1 MARGDKARDSTIN
14 TPGTTGKQLDAAE
27 LRREDGSYVQR
38 QRAVLGSDELA
49 RLQVMVGGEPG
60 RGYLLVDGRML
71 NELERMNDKLDQ
83 IAFLLE
89 GLAR

>member
-1 MARGDKARDSTIN
+1 MLI
-14 TPGTTGKQLDAAE
+14 DAAE
-27 LRREDGSYVQR
+27 LRREDGSYVERQR
-38 QRAVLGSDELA
+38 QVLGSDDNP
-49 RLQVMVGGEPG
+49 RLQALVGGEPG